1 MLNRAKVSGVHYR
14 TLNCQALTYI
24 SEKRELWLY
33 RPITENIQ
41 VLQDISIP
49 LSPSYANSHGKVP
62 FNFLHAFFFF
72 FLLLLIKQLLTF
84 PWLRR
89 GALNCFTVLA
99 SVQQFIELD
108 ICRTLPNTRTFLPN
122 ETPSYASHPKKQS

>member
-72 FLLLLIKQLLTF
+72 FFAAVDKTAF
-84 PWLRR
+84 
-89 GALNCFTVLA
+89 NVSLA
-99 SVQQFIELD
+99 SQRCLKLLYSFGKRAAI
-108 ICRTLPNTRTFLPN
+108 
-122 ETPSYASHPKKQS
+122 Y